1 MELARIEK
9 LVEKY
14 LNAETTLQEESILKE
29 YFTGDNIAPHLKE
42 YSYMFSY
49 FKNVKEEKYTK
60 TISLEPKKS
69 RRVNFKWLS
78 VAASVVLLF
87 SVFVGKQ
94 QYDEYQE
101 KKQAQQIYAQVSK
114 GLGLLSSNLRKGQQA
129 VNQYQVIE
137 NKVNKALK

>member
-42 YSYMFSY
+42 YSCMFSY